1 MGKVI
6 EQMEKFYPE
15 LKIAYAVQGNKLG
28 TKVRDQGAP
37 CLWYPWDNSG
47 LVLQAQVHWLQE
59 DQGLVWMKLT
69 WW

>member
-6 EQMEKFYPE
+6 EQKENFYPE

-28 TKVRDQGAP
+28 TRVRDQGAP
-37 CLWYPWDNSG
+37 YPWYNSG
-47 LVLQAQVHWLQE
+47 LVLQAQVHWLQ
-59 DQGLVWMKLT
+59 DQGLIWMKLT